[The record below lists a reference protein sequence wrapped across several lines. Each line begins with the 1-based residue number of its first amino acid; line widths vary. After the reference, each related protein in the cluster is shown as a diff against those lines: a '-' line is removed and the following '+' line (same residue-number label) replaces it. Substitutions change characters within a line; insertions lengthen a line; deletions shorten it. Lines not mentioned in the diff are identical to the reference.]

1 MAPPV
6 CVECERV
13 FKPDPRTAN
22 TQKICRRT
30 ACRRARLRAKLRRW
44 RSLHPDCATKGQA
57 KVRAWAKAYPDYW
70 QTYRKDHPTYVKAD
84 NERRRLAHERANFAA
99 NVTAIASISRR
110 KKETLAVLSS
120 LKSAANVTAMDRRIN
135 GVVDYLI
142 SRDAAA
148 NVTPIA
154 CTGEGS
160 G

>member
-1 MAPPV
+1 MNPPI
-6 CVECERV
+6 CVECGRA
-13 FKPDPRTAN
+13 FQPDPRTADF
-22 TQKICRRT
+22 QKVCGRP

-44 RSLHPDCATKGQA
+44 RALHPDCAIKGQA

-70 QTYRKDHPTYVKAD
+70 QVYRKDHPTYVKAD
-84 NERRRLAHERANFAA
+84 NERRRRAHESVKCAA
-99 NVTAIASISRR
+99 NVTAIDSIARR
-110 KKETLAVLSS
+110 KQETLAVLSG

-154 CTGEGS
+154 PTGDGS